1 MNWELKLIK
10 DTMMVGSINVLMQR
24 DLYVL
29 PDKDLV
35 MKKWSRFIYMV

>member
-35 MKKWSRFIYMV
+35 MKK